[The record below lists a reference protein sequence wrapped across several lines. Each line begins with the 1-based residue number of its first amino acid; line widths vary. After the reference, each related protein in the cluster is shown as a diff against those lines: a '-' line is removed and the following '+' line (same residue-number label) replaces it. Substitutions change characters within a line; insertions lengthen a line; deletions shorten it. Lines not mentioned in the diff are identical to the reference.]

1 VHDAGLG
8 SNAWALAGWRTT
20 TGKALLCNDMHLRI
34 TTPGIWHLIHLQA
47 GDYQVSGV
55 SLPGVPGILVG
66 HNARIAWG
74 CTLAFTDNQDLFVE
88 RLDPGNPNRYA
99 YKDAWQAC
107 ATRDEAIAV
116 KGRAAAHVETVRQ
129 TRHGPLV
136 GGLVKGG
143 QNGLALSSYAL
154 RPSQV
159 LAGFAALNR
168 AQGWDDFV
176 AAMRLIQA
184 PPLNVVYADVAG
196 NIGHWVAGTLPVR
209 AKGQGTVPAPGWSGD
224 HEWVGEVPFEEMP
237 HALNPACGYLVSC
250 NHCLMPAGQNGQ
262 APYPHFLGLHWM
274 NGYRAQRV
282 TAEIERLKVLS
293 AEDCQRLQLDLRSLP
308 GLALAERLQRWQ
320 IAPADPDAALGLK
333 LLLAWDGWL
342 DADSV
347 GGCAYQVTMQRLLG
361 RMVAPALGE
370 PLFTRF
376 LGGQGPHA
384 LLAPNSEFSG
394 HASVTM
400 LALLDQPESA
410 WVTAAG
416 GRAQVLEECLA
427 KSVRWLRQTLGA
439 DPAGWRWG
447 RLHTF
452 TAQHAL
458 AVRKP
463 LEQVFSLGP
472 YPMGGDTDTVCQ
484 TAFVP
489 DAPYQ
494 AQAAA
499 PSYRQIVDLGDLG
512 RTVHIAPP
520 GNSGVLGD
528 KHYDDLLPLWLRGE
542 YVPAPWSRE
551 AVAREAVARLGL
563 EPKGA

>member
-1 VHDAGLG
+1 
-8 SNAWALAGWRTT
+8 
-20 TGKALLCNDMHLRI
+20 
-34 TTPGIWHLIHLQA
+34 
-47 GDYQVSGV
+47 
-55 SLPGVPGILVG
+55 VPGIQVG

-88 RLDPGNPNRYA
+88 RLDPADGTRYE
-99 YKDAWQAC
+99 YQGAWQAC
-107 ATRDEAIAV
+107 ETRSEMIEV
-116 KGRAAAHVETVRQ
+116 KGQAPHVETVRL

-136 GGLVKGG
+136 GDLIKGG
-143 QNGLALSSYAL
+143 QAGLALNSYAL

-168 AQGWDDFV
+168 AEGWDDFV
-176 AAMRLIQA
+176 SAMRLIQA

-209 AKGQGTVPAPGWSGD
+209 AKGQGTVPAPGWTGD

-250 NHCLMPAGQNGQ
+250 NHCLMPAGQDGA

-282 TAEIERLKVLS
+282 TAEIERLKTLS
-293 AEDCQRLQLDLRSLP
+293 AEDCQRLQLDLLSLP
-308 GLALAERLQRWQ
+308 GLALVERLRRWNV
-320 IAPADPDAALGLK
+320 APEDHEAKLGLD
-333 LLLAWDGWL
+333 LLLKWDGWL
-342 DADSV
+342 GAESV
-347 GGCAYQVTMQRLLG
+347 GGCVYQVTMRRLLE
-361 RMVAPALGE
+361 RLVAPALGE
-370 PLFTRF
+370 ELFARF

-384 LLAPNSEFSG
+384 LLAPNTEFSG
-394 HASVTM
+394 HASVTL
-400 LALLDQPESA
+400 LALLDEAESA
-410 WVTAAG
+410 WVREAG
-416 GRAQVLEECLA
+416 GRARVLEQCLA
-427 KSVRWLRQTLGA
+427 EAVRWLRVELGA
-439 DPAGWRWG
+439 APDGWQWG
-447 RLHTF
+447 RLHMF
-452 TAQHAL
+452 TAQHVL
-458 AVRKP
+458 SVRKP

-484 TAFVP
+484 TAFAP

-499 PSYRQIVDLGDLG
+499 PSYRQIVDLGDLE

-528 KHYDDLLPLWLRGE
+528 RHYDDLLPLWLKGE
-542 YVPAPWSRE
+542 YVAAPWSRE
-551 AVAREAVARLGL
+551 AVERVAKARLTLG
-563 EPKGA
+563 PG